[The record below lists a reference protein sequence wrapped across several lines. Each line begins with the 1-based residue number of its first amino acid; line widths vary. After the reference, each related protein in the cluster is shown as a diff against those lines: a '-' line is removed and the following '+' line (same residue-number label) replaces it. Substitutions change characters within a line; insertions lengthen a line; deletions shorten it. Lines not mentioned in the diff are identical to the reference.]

1 MQTLQD
7 QDTKAEIKTIQTWA
21 MKCYEKPEDTL
32 LTIEKGIFQAIK
44 DHNNGAVQK
53 MVKKSNQ
60 FFAAKYIAE
69 NVKDMTKKEV
79 KDKFGYAADTQA
91 PEDTKFQLPCR
102 LILLNENQYGEK
114 LREILTPE
122 KPNAWARTS
131 VPIFVR
137 ELPPS
142 PRTNFQTI

>member
-7 QDTKAEIKTIQTWA
+7 QDTEAEIKTIQTRA
-21 MKCYEKPEDTL
+21 MKCDEKPENTL

-53 MVKKSNQ
+53 MVKKPSQ
-60 FFAAKYIAE
+60 FLLQNIL
-69 NVKDMTKKEV
+69 NVQNMTKKEV
-79 KDKFGYAADTQA
+79 EDKFGYAADTQA
-91 PEDTKFQLPCR
+91 PDDAKFQLPCR
-102 LILLNENQYGEK
+102 LVLLNENQYGEK

-122 KPNAWARTS
+122 KPNAWACTS
-131 VPIFVR
+131 VPIFIR
-137 ELPPS
+137 ELSPS